1 MAELAFIQ
9 RDMAEFERRAR
20 KVAVQ
25 RKEGRDRS

>member
-9 RDMAEFERRAR
+9 RDMPELECRAA